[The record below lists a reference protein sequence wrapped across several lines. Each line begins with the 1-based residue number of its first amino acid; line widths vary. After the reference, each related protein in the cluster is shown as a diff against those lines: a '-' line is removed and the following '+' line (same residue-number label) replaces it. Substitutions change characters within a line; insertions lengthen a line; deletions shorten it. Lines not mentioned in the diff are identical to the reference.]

1 MLFVQGINITMSNL
15 LKYTAAASMVL
26 AFLAGCD
33 GDGDKKTPSK
43 PSVEVRQSTTA
54 PAAKPAE
61 PAKTADAAK
70 DKAAADGKSLD
81 LGSPLRNYS
90 YALGSTVGEGLQ
102 QNIKVTK
109 EMGVDFDVE
118 SLKQGFIDGLSGK
131 SRMSKDDVQKN
142 LQALD
147 NEVRTKA
154 EAKEKAE
161 KDANLKAGQEFLAKN
176 AKAEGVKVTSSGLQY
191 RVNVQGTGDKVT
203 SNDDVVSV
211 FYTGKLISGKVF
223 DTNETE
229 GKTAL
234 EFPVGGVI
242 PGWQEGIKLMTVGSD
257 YDFFIPSELAYR
269 DQKLPGNLIPP
280 NSTLIFHVRLVGVK
294 HAGAAEPAAAG
305 SKTDDAAKKA
315 AEDAAKKAAED
326 AAAKKAA
333 ADAAA
338 KKAAEDAA
346 QKAAADAA
354 AAKKAAEDAAKKAA
368 EDAAKKAADDAAAEA
383 KKLAEESAKAA
394 ADAQKKLE
402 EAQKAAEAAGKAAG
416 TLQDTVKQL
425 PAVDA
430 DAANF

>member
-1 MLFVQGINITMSNL
+1 MSNL

-43 PSVEVRQSTTA
+43 PSVEVRQSTAA

-61 PAKTADAAK
+61 PAKKADAAK

-315 AEDAAKKAAED
+315 AEDAA
-326 AAAKKAA
+326 AKKAA

>member
-1 MLFVQGINITMSNL
+1 MSNL

-43 PSVEVRQSTTA
+43 PSVEVRQSTAA

-315 AEDAAKKAAED
+315 AEDADKKAAED